1 MIGRFITPPS
11 FPGVV
16 RPRAAHRSKHV
27 PTENPRPYVFHAPLR
42 PLIIDT
48 GRAAFLSVHLLPR
61 VCGEEPLEQ
70 LRTTNAKRIIETLV
84 RPSGVTIKRY
94 SKRADADFRHASN
107 LNVGDADGQTR
118 AYPVPCSERI
128 VGKQEVKQSARVRAD
143 CADYYISC
151 AFGLRSVGF
160 VREGTPG
167 PKFID
172 FKLRGG
178 RNEEILPVF
187 VRFVCSLRYRLGARK
202 IKRPVEVR

>member
-27 PTENPRPYVFHAPLR
+27 PTENPRPYVLHAPLR

-48 GRAAFLSVHLLPR
+48 GRAAFLAVHLLPR

-70 LRTTNAKRIIETLV
+70 LLTTNAKRIIETLV

-94 SKRADADFRHASN
+94 SKRADTDFRHASN

-118 AYPVPCSERI
+118 TCPVPCSERM
-128 VGKQEVKQSARVRAD
+128 VGSPEAIKTLRDLSARFLHFSSGPMVRYPAWK
-143 CADYYISC
+143 YSS
-151 AFGLRSVGF
+151 GL
-160 VREGTPG
+160 P
-167 PKFID
+167 
-172 FKLRGG
+172 LR
-178 RNEEILPVF
+178 ITT
-187 VRFVCSLRYRLGARK
+187 SSTSA
-202 IKRPVEVR
+202 IKMV